1 MGGSLGLIAWAE
13 GRGAEAEV
21 RGSLTV
27 CAGDLCGRL
36 VVAVVHQQTFDQ
48 HHQFKYSDVLSKGCP
63 RTASSW
69 VGWALHFEAL
79 EDLSSKTLSEE
90 FDPGS
95 E

>member
-1 MGGSLGLIAWAE
+1 M
-13 GRGAEAEV
+13 
-21 RGSLTV
+21 

-36 VVAVVHQQTFDQ
+36 VVAIVHKQTFETEP
-48 HHQFKYSDVLSKGCP
+48 QFLKYFVRKYNVQRVIESG
-63 RTASSW
+63 R
-69 VGWALHFEAL
+69 ALHFEAL